1 MRDLQREILSQV
13 ASGQITAA
21 EAAARLESLDTAEPQ
36 PAARERPAAPVLLA
50 GPETR
55 SVKVTSRFGSA
66 QIIGDPT
73 VAYAVA
79 DGPHSVRQDG
89 DTMVIDH
96 SPLGEDNGFSFLP
109 GRRGAVNG
117 LEAFQEGLT
126 VRMNP
131 DLALFAKVQAGSIR
145 IDGVHGA
152 VRGEVQAGNCSVNDF
167 RGPLDLVVQ
176 AGELTARGRLETGS
190 SRVLCQ
196 MGEMKIRLEK
206 GSSVRITARSN
217 MGDIKI
223 EGDQANTVVAR
234 SGREVTIGG
243 GAATLDAECALGSI
257 TLTPE

>member
-1 MRDLQREILSQV
+1 MQDLQREILTQV

-21 EAAARLESLDTAEPQ
+21 EAAARLEALDSAGPQ
-36 PAARERPAAPVLLA
+36 PRPAERAAQATVQA

-55 SVKVTSRFGSA
+55 SVRVTSRFGSA
-66 QIIGDPT
+66 EIIGDPA

-79 DGPHSVRQDG
+79 EGPHSVRQDG
-89 DTMVIDH
+89 DAMVIDH
-96 SPLGEDNGFSFLP
+96 SLLSEDSGFSFTP
-109 GRRGAVNG
+109 GRRGLVNG
-117 LEAFQEGLT
+117 LNAHRDGLV

-131 DLALFAKVQAGSIR
+131 DLALFAKVQAGNIR
-145 IDGVHGA
+145 IDGMHGA
-152 VRGEVQAGNCSVNDF
+152 IRGEVQAGNCSVNDF

-190 SRVLCQ
+190 SKILCQ
-196 MGEMKIRLEK
+196 MGEMKIRLMK

-223 EGDQANTVVAR
+223 DGDQASSVVAR

-243 GAATLDAECALGSI
+243 GAATLEAECALGSI